1 MSNVMNPMINV
12 DAYGWRCAA
21 LTSSKMTAF
30 EAFTHGVKRT
40 PATATRAAVRAW
52 NGPIT

>member
-1 MSNVMNPMINV
+1 MSNVLNHMINV

-21 LTSSKMTAF
+21 LVSVEMTAF

-40 PATATRAAVRAW
+40 PATASRAVLRAW
-52 NGPIT
+52 NGPTT